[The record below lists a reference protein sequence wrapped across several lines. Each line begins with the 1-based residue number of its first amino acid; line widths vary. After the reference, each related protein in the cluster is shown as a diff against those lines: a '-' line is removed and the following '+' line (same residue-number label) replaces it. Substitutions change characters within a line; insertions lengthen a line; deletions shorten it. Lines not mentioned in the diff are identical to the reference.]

1 MRPHDSL
8 LAAALRQMAS
18 RCRPAVRHGILLLS
32 LLLVGCIEPP
42 LHLPAE
48 EVLVDMP
55 IVVTDMEVVWNI
67 NVDWQTRWYY
77 GWDETDEEVF
87 GQISYPEPTNYE
99 VRRYFIGDAPGQPHT
114 TSAMDGFTI
123 FGRHFRRT
131 YMFGYYDMLFWSN
144 IDSPTQTQVL
154 TINESDI
161 NEVTATTTVT
171 RGLLND
177 ASATSV
183 TGLYNQPEIFYSAYE
198 RDIQISRNKED
209 YDYFDEEEGVWV
221 KQINTTLNPLVYIYM
236 VQIILHNNDGRI
248 TGITG
253 DAAVSAFANGTS
265 VNTGHTN
272 NSPCMVYFPTRM
284 KRNLTVEGERVDII
298 GGKLTTFGLCDM
310 EGWRV
315 NSRAEYMGSR
325 LDLDNRLYFTL
336 LFNNGK
342 ERTVNYLITDQCRA
356 QSHGGVITLHLNC
369 RDIEIPSDGVGQKG
383 DFFVPTIDD
392 YDNVDYDIPM

>member
-1 MRPHDSL
+1 MTHSKHYPVRL
-8 LAAALRQMAS
+8 FGQMCRNVRAAVS
-18 RCRPAVRHGILLLS
+18 RGILLLS

-48 EVLVDMP
+48 DVLVDMP
-55 IVVTDMEVVWNI
+55 IVVTDLEIVWNI
-67 NVDWQTRWYY
+67 NVDWQTNWHY
-77 GWDETDEEVF
+77 GWDEIDEEVF
-87 GQISYPEPTNYE
+87 GPIAYPEPTNYE
-99 VRRYFIGDAPGQPHT
+99 VRRYFLGDAPGKPHT
-114 TSAMDGFTI
+114 QSGMDGFTI
-123 FGRHFRRT
+123 FGKHFRRT

-198 RDIQISRNKED
+198 RDIHISRNKED

-284 KRNLTVEGERVDII
+284 KRNLMVEGERVDII

-356 QSHGGVITLHLNC
+356 QSHGGIITLHLNC
-369 RDIEIPSDGVGQKG
+369 RDIEIPSDGSGQKG

>member
-1 MRPHDSL
+1 
-8 LAAALRQMAS
+8 
-18 RCRPAVRHGILLLS
+18 
-32 LLLVGCIEPP
+32 
-42 LHLPAE
+42 
-48 EVLVDMP
+48 
-55 IVVTDMEVVWNI
+55 
-67 NVDWQTRWYY
+67 
-77 GWDETDEEVF
+77 
-87 GQISYPEPTNYE
+87 
-99 VRRYFIGDAPGQPHT
+99 
-114 TSAMDGFTI
+114 
-123 FGRHFRRT
+123 
-131 YMFGYYDMLFWSN
+131 
-144 IDSPTQTQVL
+144 
-154 TINESDI
+154 
-161 NEVTATTTVT
+161 
-171 RGLLND
+171 
-177 ASATSV
+177 
-183 TGLYNQPEIFYSAYE
+183 
-198 RDIQISRNKED
+198 
-209 YDYFDEEEGVWV
+209 
-221 KQINTTLNPLVYIYM
+221 M

>member
-18 RCRPAVRHGILLLS
+18 RCRAAVRHGILLLS

-55 IVVTDMEVVWNI
+55 IVETNIEVIWNI
-67 NVDWQTRWYY
+67 NVDWQKQWYY
-77 GWDETDEEVF
+77 GWDEIDEELF
-87 GQISYPEPTNYE
+87 GQIAYPDPTNFE

-114 TSAMDGFTI
+114 TSGMDGFTI

-198 RDIQISRNKED
+198 RDIHISRNKED

-369 RDIEIPSDGVGQKG
+369 RDIEIPSDGSGQKG

-392 YDNVDYDIPM
+392 YENVDYDIPM